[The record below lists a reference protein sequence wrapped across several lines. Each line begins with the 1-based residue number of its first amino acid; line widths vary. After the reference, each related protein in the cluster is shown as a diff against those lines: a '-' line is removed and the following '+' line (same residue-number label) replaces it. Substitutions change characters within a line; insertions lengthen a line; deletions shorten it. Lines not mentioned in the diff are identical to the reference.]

1 MYYITDSAGCQSET
15 YTASVSC
22 SVVTYV
28 YEVREHLNNCS
39 QLSVATYAVESSL
52 QYSVGDTVA
61 LDNRNGCYAIM
72 GTTQDQP
79 QYTIVQDFPDC
90 ASCSPVTPNSY
101 EVQSCDTQAVVFIS
115 RSPFTLS
122 PGNIVSL
129 QNTPGCWEVV
139 GDDVATPTDTATQ
152 IHKSCALCANQGNFI
167 YYAFFCDGSTSP
179 RYFTSTIQ
187 LTQGTIVKVL
197 DGTFAGKCVSI
208 ISQNQSGFSEGNI
221 DTSLAYDDCASCQGI
236 TVDTCHRI
244 VTGSTAVNISYEQGG
259 STYTGS
265 LIANR
270 IYNFCG
276 QNFQEV
282 SGSWDSIT
290 DRGTTC
296 SNDFD
301 CRELI
306 YRTSCHTL
314 SGGGI
319 TGSQFDYQDSSGTFQ
334 TIYVNP
340 FTIVTI
346 CAVINSVTRTSG
358 NGSYNDNQS
367 LCLTDDDCST
377 IGPGDPIP

>member
-1 MYYITDSAGCQSET
+1 
-15 YTASVSC
+15 
-22 SVVTYV
+22 
-28 YEVREHLNNCS
+28 
-39 QLSVATYAVESSL
+39 
-52 QYSVGDTVA
+52 
-61 LDNRNGCYAIM
+61 M

-79 QYTIVQDFPDC
+79 QFTIVQDFADC

-101 EVQSCDTQAVVFIS
+101 EVQSCTTQAVMFIS

-139 GDDVATPTDTATQ
+139 GDDTATPTDTATQ
-152 IHKSCALCANQGNFI
+152 IHKSCALCANSGNFI
-167 YYAFFCDGSTSP
+167 YYAYFCDGSTSP
-179 RYFTSTIQ
+179 RYFTSPVS

-197 DGTFAGKCVSI
+197 DGTFAGKCISI

-221 DTSLAYDDCASCQGI
+221 DTSLAYDDCSSCQGI
-236 TVDTCHRI
+236 TLDTCHRI
-244 VTGSTAVNISYEQGG
+244 VTGSTGVEISYQQGG

-276 QNFQEV
+276 QNFQEI
-282 SGSWDSIT
+282 SGSWDSIQ

-301 CRELI
+301 CRELVF
-306 YRTSCHTL
+306 RTSCHTL
-314 SGGGI
+314 SGG
-319 TGSQFDYQDSSGTFQ
+319 TFVSGSSFDYQDSSGQFQ
-334 TIYVNP
+334 TINVNAY
-340 FTIVTI
+340 TVTTI

-358 NGSYNDNQS
+358 NGSYNDLQS
-367 LCLTDDDCST
+367 LCLTNGDCDGT
-377 IGPGDPIP
+377 IDNPIP

>member
-1 MYYITDSAGCQSET
+1 
-15 YTASVSC
+15 
-22 SVVTYV
+22 
-28 YEVREHLNNCS
+28 
-39 QLSVATYAVESSL
+39 
-52 QYSVGDTVA
+52 
-61 LDNRNGCYAIM
+61 M

-79 QYTIVQDFPDC
+79 QFTIVQDFPDC

-101 EVQSCDTQAVVFIS
+101 EVQSCTTQAVMFIS

-152 IHKSCALCANQGNFI
+152 IHKSCALCANSGNFI
-167 YYAFFCDGSTSP
+167 YYAYFCDGSTSP
-179 RYFTSTIQ
+179 RYFTSPVS

-197 DGTFAGKCVSI
+197 DGTFAGKCISI

-221 DTSLAYDDCASCQGI
+221 DTSLAYDDCSSCQGI
-236 TVDTCHRI
+236 TLDTCHRI
-244 VTGSTAVNISYEQGG
+244 VTGSTGVEISYQQGG

-282 SGSWDSIT
+282 SGSWDSIKT
-290 DRGTTC
+290 EEQHVVMTLIVENL
-296 SNDFD
+296 SL
-301 CRELI
+301 ELVVI
-306 YRTSCHTL
+306 HYLVERLFQEAT
-314 SGGGI
+314 
-319 TGSQFDYQDSSGTFQ
+319 FDYQDSSGQFQ
-334 TIYVNP
+334 TINVNAY
-340 FTIVTI
+340 TVTTI

-358 NGSYNDNQS
+358 NGSYNDLQS
-367 LCLTDDDCST
+367 LCLTNGDCDGT
-377 IGPGDPIP
+377 IDNQYHNSI